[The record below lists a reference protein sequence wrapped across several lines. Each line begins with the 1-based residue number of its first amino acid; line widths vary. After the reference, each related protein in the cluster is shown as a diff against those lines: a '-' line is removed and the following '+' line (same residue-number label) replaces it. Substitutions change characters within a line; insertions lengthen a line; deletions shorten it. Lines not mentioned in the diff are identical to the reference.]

1 MENISFLHPHISF
14 ISCLIWLKKKK
25 KTAKKPQVCIVLVS
39 LKNGIESWGE
49 REGKKGKEE
58 GLGGM
63 RGKEKRE
70 RLAVCFTHFAVS
82 CVWSCPTGPRGRSDP
97 SVKGSG
103 ASAFPLSLFILQKER
118 HFGIICFCKD

>member
-1 MENISFLHPHISF
+1 MS
-14 ISCLIWLKKKK
+14 
-25 KTAKKPQVCIVLVS
+25 IVLVS

-63 RGKEKRE
+63 RGRE
-70 RLAVCFTHFAVS
+70 REAVCFTHFAIPR
-82 CVWSCPTGPRGRSDP
+82 VWSCLAGPSGRSDR

-103 ASAFPLSLFILQKER
+103 ASALPLSLFILQKER